1 MEKTT
6 ENLKLGNDVYLFR
19 SDRYIGR
26 YKVEAT
32 HGSYICTVCR
42 VGSTMGEAAYSYKL
56 FREILS
62 GGRLNSPD
70 AKLKDSQLQFYYG
83 SLAKKNADER
93 DSINMVIDT
102 LIANYKMS
110 YPDRDSLRK
119 LNYFISKEI
128 KKGYGEQYDGTD
140 SDEERWD

>member
-1 MEKTT
+1 MEETT
-6 ENLKLGNDVYLFR
+6 ENLKLDNEVYLFK
-19 SDRYIGR
+19 DDHYIGR

-56 FREILS
+56 FRKVLS

-102 LIANYKMS
+102 LIASYKMS
-110 YPDRDSLRK
+110 YPNRGSVERLK
-119 LNYFISKEI
+119 EFLEKEI
-128 KKGYGEQYDGTD
+128 KPDQFRTLEDRGE
-140 SDEERWD
+140 EWI